1 MRCHVELTHCEILC
15 VCIYIYI
22 YIYILYVCVCVNV
35 FIEVK
40 IMFVCLYSCLRVC
53 VFFFVSVLT
62 FTCVKLNRSSS
73 LRSDSVV
80 VLIWGLICQV
90 SVDL

>member
-1 MRCHVELTHCEILC
+1 MLNSHTSVRYC
-15 VCIYIYI
+15 VYIYI
-22 YIYILYVCVCVNV
+22 YIYVCVCVCVCVCVNV

-40 IMFVCLYSCLRVC
+40 IVFVCLYSCLRVC

-73 LRSDSVV
+73 LRSVSVV